1 MLSKLPRV
9 LRWSHYAKQRWANGN
24 GVTYEVA
31 RSDHGRA
38 EGEEAPW
45 RWRVSQADLAAG
57 PEQPFS
63 AIAGVDRTLILTG
76 GTRVSLAVEG
86 AARTSLELHRPFT
99 FPADVPTLC
108 DVDAP
113 EPGGANGA
121 PRDLNIMWSRACM
134 RAPVVDVITDVLAV
148 HWCTVPVGA
157 EASFAVALGGPARVS
172 HQDGALECVCDLGAC
187 GEAARFDHPGGG
199 TGAGGDAAGSRIRVL
214 EGKAAV
220 FSMVPL

>member
-1 MLSKLPRV
+1 
-9 LRWSHYAKQRWANGN
+9 
-24 GVTYEVA
+24 
-31 RSDHGRA
+31 
-38 EGEEAPW
+38 
-45 RWRVSQADLAAG
+45 
-57 PEQPFS
+57 
-63 AIAGVDRTLILTG
+63 
-76 GTRVSLAVEG
+76 
-86 AARTSLELHRPFT
+86 
-99 FPADVPTLC
+99 
-108 DVDAP
+108 
-113 EPGGANGA
+113 
-121 PRDLNIMWSRACM
+121 M